1 MGGLEL
7 AKLSCR
13 LIYDVWRKHKE
24 EWTGVANFAEGSNKW
39 RMQKNQMGI
48 SFSFLEGGKSLRNIS
63 NGAQYMTLQKKKK
76 TFSSHPTFFSCF
88 TSCSFPTPHIRLVR
102 WRTIVMYAAGV
113 GVGRRLQKAQ
123 IPLNPVKRRT
133 SPTNQAAGQMQ
144 QRTHTSDHHHRRCTR
159 ELNYFSQ
166 KISKRPPWV
175 RSGQVIRFRGQMLHT
190 QTDRERERERECVCV
205 CVYVC
210 LFGRPPSARDLT
222 LL

>member
-1 MGGLEL
+1 MMYEENTRRSELGLQILQRDRTNGEC
-7 AKLSCR
+7 KK
-13 LIYDVWRKHKE
+13 I
-24 EWTGVANFAEGSNKW
+24 KW
-39 RMQKNQMGI
+39 AFLFL
-48 SFSFLEGGKSLRNIS
+48 FSKVGNHLETSPMVLNIWPC
-63 NGAQYMTLQKKKK
+63 KKK
-76 TFSSHPTFFSCF
+76 TFPSHPTFFSCF

-123 IPLNPVKRRT
+123 IPLNPVQRRT
-133 SPTNQAAGQMQ
+133 SPTKQAAGQMQ

-175 RSGQVIRFRGQMLHT
+175 RSGQVIRFRGQIL
-190 QTDRERERERECVCV
+190 QRERERVCVCV
-205 CVYVC
+205 CVC
-210 LFGRPPSARDLT
+210 LFGHPPSARDLT

>member
-1 MGGLEL
+1 
-7 AKLSCR
+7 
-13 LIYDVWRKHKE
+13 
-24 EWTGVANFAEGSNKW
+24 
-39 RMQKNQMGI
+39 
-48 SFSFLEGGKSLRNIS
+48 
-63 NGAQYMTLQKKKK
+63 
-76 TFSSHPTFFSCF
+76 
-88 TSCSFPTPHIRLVR
+88 
-102 WRTIVMYAAGV
+102 MYAAGV

-190 QTDRERERERECVCV
+190 QRDRERERERERVCVCV
-205 CVYVC
+205 CVCMFVWS
-210 LFGRPPSARDLT
+210 SAICAWLDPTLVNYRTNRCRDLGKFLKINWLHG
-222 LL
+222 LLIQCPKSRLYGILVPMGPWYSLDSRL